1 MKLTNVE
8 LHKKEILCKGEIAIN
23 RILICQMNG
32 NYCAVSKDIEIPAD
46 QNEKV
51 QKMIRKRFIAKS
63 ITRNI

>member
-23 RILICQMNG
+23 RILTCQMNG
-32 NYCAVSKDIEIPAD
+32 NYCAVSKGIEIPAD